1 MKNQPL
7 KRKFG
12 FAWKGI
18 VYATHTEANMRR
30 HWVMAALVLLL
41 FLWLQPSALWW
52 ALIILCIS
60 LVIAAELANSAI
72 EVLIDHM
79 HPELHPQI
87 GRTKDMLAGMV
98 LILSLCAGAIG
109 LLAILATQGLL
120 L

>member
-12 FAWKGI
+12 FAWQGI
-18 VYATHTEANMRR
+18 LFATRTEANMRR
-30 HWVMAALVLLL
+30 HWIMAVLVLL
-41 FLWLQPSALWW
+41 FFIWLQPSALWW
-52 ALIILCIS
+52 ALIILCMG
-60 LVIAAELANSAI
+60 LVIAAEMANSAI

-98 LILSLCAGAIG
+98 LILCVSAGAVG
-109 LLAILATQGLL
+109 ILAVLSTLKIFV
-120 L
+120 